1 MTAGLVT
8 REPNTYHH
16 YLSKC
21 ILKKPFENAAYEAI
35 LILDSEQQPSFFN
48 KIRLN
53 YRDHEIF
60 IS

>member
-16 YLSKC
+16 YLSKF

-35 LILDSEQQPSFFN
+35 LILDSEQQP
-48 KIRLN
+48 
-53 YRDHEIF
+53 
-60 IS
+60 